1 MDLLKSFRP
10 KARLV
15 RQLSATDWQAL
26 FEAWRLLFFYYL
38 ALYMLSYERLLSMTG
53 LRADGTPDLTRDL
66 KSAQEL
72 RRLIQI
78 ASRLHFL
85 PMTCLAKS
93 LVLQKMLSKRN
104 IPSLVRIGVQK
115 VKGAMFAHAWV
126 EVNGE
131 PVSEVDDVRQKF
143 TILTPAFEINIQ
155 QFI

>member
-1 MDLLKSFRP
+1 MLKSFRS
-10 KARLV
+10 KAMLV
-15 RQLSATDWQAL
+15 RQLSLTDWLAL

-38 ALYMLSYERLLSMTG
+38 ALYMLSYDRLMILTG
-53 LRADGTPDLTRDL
+53 LGSDRIPDLKRDL
-66 KSAQEL
+66 KFAQEL

-115 VKGAMFAHAWV
+115 VQGAMFAHAWV
-126 EVNGE
+126 EVDGE
-131 PVSEVDDVRQKF
+131 PVNEMDDVRQKYM
-143 TILTPAFEINIQ
+143 ILAPAVNINIG